1 MTMTDFFE
9 VDEKQKTVKIL
20 NLDDFS
26 VEDLQ
31 NYISELKSEILRV
44 KDEIKKKEN
53 LKLMLKSFLNNYLL
67 IFRPL
72 NLFWNL
78 ATCPSD
84 SLRPTLPPV
93 QAG

>member
-31 NYISELKSEILRV
+31 NYISELQAEILRV
-44 KDEIKKKEN
+44 QDEIKKKKD
-53 LKLMLKSFLNNYLL
+53 LKLNAEKF
-67 IFRPL
+67 FK
-72 NLFWNL
+72 
-78 ATCPSD
+78 
-84 SLRPTLPPV
+84 
-93 QAG
+93 

>member
-31 NYISELKSEILRV
+31 NYISELQTEILRV
-44 KDEIKKKEN
+44 QDEIKKKEN
-53 LKLMLKSFLNNYLL
+53 LILNAEK
-67 IFRPL
+67 F
-72 NLFWNL
+72 FK
-78 ATCPSD
+78 
-84 SLRPTLPPV
+84 
-93 QAG
+93 

>member
-31 NYISELKSEILRV
+31 NYISELQTEIFRV
-44 KDEIKKKEN
+44 QDEIKKKKN
-53 LKLMLKSFLNNYLL
+53 LKLNAEKF
-67 IFRPL
+67 FK
-72 NLFWNL
+72 
-78 ATCPSD
+78 
-84 SLRPTLPPV
+84 
-93 QAG
+93 

>member
-31 NYISELKSEILRV
+31 NYISELQTEIQRV
-44 KDEIKKKEN
+44 QDEIKNKEN
-53 LKLMLKSFLNNYLL
+53 LKLNAEKF
-67 IFRPL
+67 FK
-72 NLFWNL
+72 
-78 ATCPSD
+78 
-84 SLRPTLPPV
+84 
-93 QAG
+93 

>member
-31 NYISELKSEILRV
+31 NYISELQTDILRV
-44 KDEIKKKEN
+44 EDEIKKKKD
-53 LKLMLKSFLNNYLL
+53 LKLNAEKF
-67 IFRPL
+67 FK
-72 NLFWNL
+72 
-78 ATCPSD
+78 
-84 SLRPTLPPV
+84 
-93 QAG
+93 

>member
-31 NYISELKSEILRV
+31 NYISELQTEILRV
-44 KDEIKKKEN
+44 QDEVKKKEN
-53 LKLMLKSFLNNYLL
+53 LKLNAEKF
-67 IFRPL
+67 FK
-72 NLFWNL
+72 
-78 ATCPSD
+78 
-84 SLRPTLPPV
+84 
-93 QAG
+93 

>member
-31 NYISELKSEILRV
+31 NYISELQNEILRV
-44 KDEIKKKEN
+44 QDEIKKKEN
-53 LKLMLKSFLNNYLL
+53 LKLNAEKF
-67 IFRPL
+67 FK
-72 NLFWNL
+72 
-78 ATCPSD
+78 
-84 SLRPTLPPV
+84 
-93 QAG
+93 

>member
-31 NYISELKSEILRV
+31 NYISELQTEIVR
-44 KDEIKKKEN
+44 
-53 LKLMLKSFLNNYLL
+53 
-67 IFRPL
+67 
-72 NLFWNL
+72 
-78 ATCPSD
+78 A
-84 SLRPTLPPV
+84 
-93 QAG
+93 